1 VLLQEVIRKSLHC
14 TNKLQYV
21 TRRFIR
27 NSSYRKEYIKA
38 MSWYSTKLMCFT
50 SSIHL
55 TYFTLLTWWFISRSL
70 RFGYK

>member
-38 MSWYSTKLMCFT
+38 MSWYSTK
-50 SSIHL
+50 
-55 TYFTLLTWWFISRSL
+55 
-70 RFGYK
+70 